1 MALKRIS
8 QLAGFQG
15 VPSAGVGGT
24 ATLDIPVGPRYKAI
38 TLRVKDSNNAAAST
52 IISDMRL
59 NVNGKTQRVF
69 NVNQLDRVNALNG
82 AASYG
87 TYLHDGTDT
96 TVFVAPTSAAS
107 PTISGSLLS
116 SNRRDLNTPINA
128 MYSLFKNV
136 TTNETWITVNF
147 TERWRPEGA
156 GQALAWPTGGLKS
169 FQLEVDIST
178 SAGTVTIGGFAEVDK
193 ALVTVQGLQAQTDMQ
208 MGNIVKWKRTVLPVT
223 GTTVNWTNFPWRSG
237 VLQSL
242 HIWEPSFA
250 ANTVTNL
257 QLKAD
262 NYEWRN
268 LSYNDMTYLLA
279 QAGMCPSSTS
289 CDLVLDYDDAVEGGG
304 LKLDGIQDLQ
314 FNLTLSDGTARNLT
328 VLAEIYGPPE

>member
-8 QLAGFQG
+8 QLPGFNG
-15 VPSAGVGGT
+15 VPAAGVGGT

-38 TLRVKDSNNAAAST
+38 TLRVKDSNNANASV

-59 NVNGKTQRVF
+59 NVNGKNQRVF
-69 NVNQLDRVNALNG
+69 TVPQLDRINALN
-82 AASYG
+82 AQASYG

-96 TVFVAPTSAAS
+96 TVFVAPTSGAS
-107 PTISGSLLS
+107 ATISSSLIS
-116 SNRRDLNTPINA
+116 SNRRDLVTPATAI
-128 MYSLFKNV
+128 YSLFKNV
-136 TTNETWITVNF
+136 TTNETWITINF
-147 TERWRPEGA
+147 TERWRPDA
-156 GQALAWPTGGLKS
+156 TGQALAWPTGGLKS
-169 FQLEVDIST
+169 FQLEVDISA

-193 ALVTVQGLQAQTDMQ
+193 ALVTVQGLQQQTDMS
-208 MGNIVKWKRTVLPVT
+208 MGNIVKWKRTVIPVT
-223 GTTVNWTNFPWRSG
+223 GTTVNWSNFPWRSG

-242 HIWEPSFA
+242 HVYEPSFA
-250 ANTVTNL
+250 TNTVTNL
-257 QLKAD
+257 QVKAD

-279 QAGMCPSSTS
+279 QAGMCPSATS

-314 FNLTLSDGTARNLT
+314 FNFILSDGTARNLT
-328 VLAEIYGPPE
+328 AIAEIYGAPD